1 MSIALKVNKKG
12 MIPGLSGYVGRA
24 ARDSSMNLLSYLS
37 NNCLNIS
44 GFSVLITRVA
54 IMHQF
59 LNTMSKRHDPKMR
72 FRAEL
77 PKIL

>member
-1 MSIALKVNKKG
+1 

-24 ARDSSMNLLSYLS
+24 ARDSSMNLLSDLS
-37 NNCLNIS
+37 NNRLNIS

-54 IMHQF
+54 IMHRF
-59 LNTMSKRHDPKMR
+59 LNTMSKRNDPKMK

-77 PKIL
+77 LKIL